1 MVLEVDECNCGVW
14 GGGDGCGA
22 GECGERGVV
31 RILVSDLPDYSGLA
45 PMPGNATV
53 LLQRPRKRN
62 VGYQLC
68 ESTGRVTVMSL
79 TWALVPGTT

>member
-1 MVLEVDECNCGVW
+1 MEVRRREEELLLEP
-14 GGGDGCGA
+14 
-22 GECGERGVV
+22 
-31 RILVSDLPDYSGLA
+31 LVSDLPDYSGLA